1 MLIFPHFTNSLNAV
15 AHLFYPQLCAG
26 CGNELSGSGQVLCLR
41 CLDEIP
47 VTNFHLHAA
56 NPVEKIFWGRVAITA
71 ATSHTYFTKDS
82 MMQQLLHGLK
92 YQGKKET
99 GIFFGNKI
107 GKALMQSNRFNDLDA
122 IIPVPLHPKK
132 EKKRGYNQAAVIA
145 EGISE
150 KMNLPLLLSSLQ
162 RTGISETQ
170 THKTRVERWNN
181 IAGLF
186 RVNNAN
192 NIAGKHLLLVDDVI
206 TTGAT
211 LEACSGELLKVED
224 VRVSIVTI
232 AYASV

>member
-1 MLIFPHFTNSLNAV
+1 MLREITWSLQAV

-26 CGNELSGSGQVLCLR
+26 CGNDLHSKGQVICLR
-41 CLDEIP
+41 CLDEVP

-56 NPVEKIFWGRVAITA
+56 NPVEKIFWGRVAVTT
-71 ATSHTYFTKDS
+71 ATSYTYFTKDS
-82 MMQQLLHGLK
+82 MMQLLLHGLK

-99 GIFFGNKI
+99 GIFFGRKI
-107 GKALMQSNRFNDLDA
+107 GSALLQCNRFIDIDA

-132 EKKRGYNQAAVIA
+132 EKARGYNQATMIA

-150 KMNLPLLLSSLQ
+150 KMQLPLWGSALY
-162 RTGISETQ
+162 RTGASETQ

-186 RVNNAN
+186 SVKNGKQLE
-192 NIAGKHLLLVDDVI
+192 GKHVLLVDDVI

-211 LEACSGELLKVED
+211 LEACAAALLKVKD
-224 VRVSIVTI
+224 TRVSIATL

>member
-1 MLIFPHFTNSLNAV
+1 MKMISNVVEAF

-26 CGNELSGSGQVLCLR
+26 CGNDLHGNGQVICLH

-71 ATSHTYFTKDS
+71 AASYTYFTKDS

-92 YQGKKET
+92 YHSKKET
-99 GIFFGNKI
+99 GIFFGRKI
-107 GKALMQSNRFNDLDA
+107 GTSLLESNRFGNLDA

-132 EKKRGYNQAAVIA
+132 ERKRGYNQAAVIA

-150 KMNLPLLLSSLQ
+150 KMQLPLWPAILL
-162 RTGISETQ
+162 RTGASETQ
-170 THKTRVERWNN
+170 THKTRVERWHN

-186 RVNNAN
+186 KVAEDMQLK
-192 NIAGKHLLLVDDVI
+192 GKHVLLVDDVI

-211 LEACSGELLKVED
+211 LEACAAELLKSED
-224 VRVSIVTI
+224 TRVSIVTV